1 VSPDGEWVVAAAA
14 EEGKDASRQVLAI
27 PVHGG
32 VAQTICQERC
42 IARWSDDGRMFYLD
56 IATGAMRGKT
66 VAIPVPAGR
75 TLPVVP
81 DAVVQQS
88 DEWATAA
95 GARVLEGSTSAL
107 PGVARFVFVK
117 TNVQRNLFRIPI
129 H

>member
-1 VSPDGEWVVAAAA
+1 
-14 EEGKDASRQVLAI
+14 LAI
-27 PVHGG
+27 PIHGG

-81 DAVVQQS
+81 DAVDDRS
-88 DEWATAA
+88 DEWATAP
-95 GARVLEGSTSAL
+95 GARVIDGSTSAQ
-107 PGVARFVFVK
+107 PGIARFVFTK

>member
-1 VSPDGEWVVAAAA
+1 VVAAAA
-14 EEGKDASRQVLAI
+14 EEGKDASRHVLAI
-27 PVHGG
+27 PIHGG
-32 VAQTICQERC
+32 VAQTICEERC

-66 VAIPVPAGR
+66 VAIPVPVGR
-75 TLPVVP
+75 ALPVVP
-81 DAVVQQS
+81 DGVIDGT

-95 GARVLEGSTSAL
+95 GARVLERSTSAQ
-107 PGVARFVFVK
+107 PGIARFVFVK